1 MFDLRG
7 ERVRRLL
14 ESAVQPGEHRLAWDG
29 RDEAG
34 RRLASG
40 VYFCR
45 LEISGFKDVRKMILV
60 K

>member
-1 MFDLRG
+1 VVRTLVDETQAA
-7 ERVRRLL
+7 ERYEVR
-14 ESAVQPGEHRLAWDG
+14 WDG

-40 VYFCR
+40 VYLYR
-45 LEISGFKDVRKMILV
+45 IEVNGFSAVRRMMLV